1 MKIKVIY
8 DGGYIPDLAICLEAG
23 PQHGWLVY
31 RHPDGQ
37 WVTLV
42 DLKETQVAQALADT
56 EGN

>member
-8 DGGYIPDLAICLEAG
+8 AGGYIPDLAICLEDGA
-23 PQHGWLVY
+23 QRGWLVY

-42 DLKETQVAQALADT
+42 DLKEHLEALADT
-56 EGN
+56 EEDE